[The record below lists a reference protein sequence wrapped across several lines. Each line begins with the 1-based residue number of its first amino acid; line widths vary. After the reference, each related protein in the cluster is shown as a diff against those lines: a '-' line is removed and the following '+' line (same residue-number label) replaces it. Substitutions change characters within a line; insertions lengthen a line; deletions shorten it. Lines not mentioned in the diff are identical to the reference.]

1 MDGFI
6 IINRSIINWE
16 WYTNINTCRLFE
28 HILYTASFE
37 DTTWRGIDVKRSELI
52 TSYNSLSNSTG
63 LSIQNVKTALKNL
76 KKSKDITIKTTTK
89 YQVITV
95 LSYDKYTLP
104 NKQNNKQANRKVTTS
119 KEYKEDIKKD
129 NLKVIKKSKLK
140 SSKIQVERDEN
151 DFAIIPNDYFQY
163 SKELGLSE
171 EAIHHEFNRFANYYE
186 SISGSKSKRDNWY
199 RAWQSWLTSP
209 YNKGSQSTNNS
220 GNSTTSAIGK
230 VTDELRK
237 HPIASSGR
245 PKSAYSDI

>member
-1 MDGFI
+1 MDGFV

-28 HILYTASFE
+28 HILYTASFK

-52 TSYNSLSNSTG
+52 TSYNSLSNGTG

-76 KKSKDITIKTTTK
+76 KKSKDLTIKTTTK

-104 NKQNNKQANRKVTTS
+104 NKQSNKQTNRKVTTS

-129 NLKVIKKSKLK
+129 NLKVIQKNKFQSF
-140 SSKIQVERDEN
+140 KIKVDRDSN
-151 DFAIIPNDYFQY
+151 DFAIIPNNYFQY
-163 SKELGLSE
+163 SKQLGLSE
-171 EAIHHEFNRFANYYE
+171 KEIHHEFNRFANHYE
-186 SISGSKSKRDNWY
+186 SVSGTKSKRDNWY
-199 RAWQSWLTSP
+199 RAWQSWLASP
-209 YNKGSQSTNNS
+209 YSNHSKSTNRTNNS
-220 GNSTTSAIGK
+220 TASAISK
-230 VTDELRK
+230 VTDELRE
-237 HPIASSGR
+237 HPIASYGR